1 MCLTNKEV
9 YREYIR
15 HIFYSVFA
23 LLFVDVHSED
33 MHILTMMKGI
43 SKTIYSYYIAM
54 IHFHLTCCPML
65 LQDKGNV
72 MVPLSRK
79 HSICPP
85 RFASKLNRILR
96 LEEMRSLSRHGV
108 IYSRCQGKPYNI
120 ETTDTLNIHHI
131 LHGSDGFCLAGGT
144 AGEKRTLIRLSIAP
158 TETSWGLATTT
169 IRRPG

>member
-1 MCLTNKEV
+1 MCLTDKEV
-9 YREYIR
+9 YREYTR

-23 LLFVDVHSED
+23 LLLVDVHSED
-33 MHILTMMKGI
+33 SNILTMMKGI

-85 RFASKLNRILR
+85 RFASKLNRIRR
-96 LEEMRSLSRHGV
+96 LEEMWSLSRHGV
-108 IYSRCQGKPYNI
+108 VYSRCQSKPYNI

-131 LHGSDGFCLAGGT
+131 DILHATVPMDFAAGGS
-144 AGEKRTLIRLSIAP
+144 GRGRNELRFVCPSHL
-158 TETSWGLATTT
+158 
-169 IRRPG
+169 RRRS